1 MIITLTYSAVFNP
14 KNIENLESEDRKDRL
29 NFQQIF
35 TLLQLKPNYIVI
47 DLGCG
52 SGYFSIPLS
61 KKVKRV
67 YGIDLQKEMLDYLK
81 QKIEKQKI
89 ENIELILSK
98 ADKIPLINNCTN
110 ILLTVNTLHEFESR
124 TEVISEI
131 QRLISKNGQL
141 IVIDF
146 KKEEADFGPPIEIR
160 ISKHQAINLFEN
172 KDFEVIGSYD
182 LKYHYL
188 LIFQKK

>member
-1 MIITLTYSAVFNP
+1 MGE
-14 KNIENLESEDRKDRL
+14 KIE
-29 NFQQIF
+29 
-35 TLLQLKPNYIVI
+35 
-47 DLGCG
+47 
-52 SGYFSIPLS
+52 
-61 KKVKRV
+61 
-67 YGIDLQKEMLDYLK
+67 GIDQLLLK
-81 QKIEKQKI
+81 SIE
-89 ENIELILSK
+89 S
-98 ADKIPLINNCTN
+98 
-110 ILLTVNTLHEFESR
+110 
-124 TEVISEI
+124 SEI

-160 ISKHQAINLFEN
+160 LSKHQAINLFEN